1 MTAVFNKDRLVT
13 LTLWV
18 VLLSIAWS
26 LPVLSYVRSEHERA
40 LVKSG
45 HYYKPA
51 FPAEFYVN
59 QQAANTTTPR

>member
-1 MTAVFNKDRLVT
+1 MTAMFNKDRLVT
-13 LTLWV
+13 LSLWV

-26 LPVLSYVRSEHERA
+26 LPVISYLRSEHERA

-51 FPAEFYVN
+51 FPAEFYVPAP
-59 QQAANTTTPR
+59 AATPAAPR

>member
-13 LTLWV
+13 LSLWV
-18 VLLSIAWS
+18 LLLSIAWS
-26 LPVLSYVRSEHERA
+26 LPVISYMRSEHERA
-40 LVKSG
+40 LVKAG

-59 QQAANTTTPR
+59 QQPSSAVTPR

>member
-13 LTLWV
+13 LSLWV

-26 LPVLSYVRSEHERA
+26 LPVISYMRSEHERA
-40 LVKSG
+40 LVKAG

-51 FPAEFYVN
+51 FPAEFYVS
-59 QQAANTTTPR
+59 QQPSSAATPR

>member
-13 LTLWV
+13 LSLWV
-18 VLLSIAWS
+18 LLLSIAWS
-26 LPVLSYVRSEHERA
+26 LPVISYMRSEHERA
-40 LVKSG
+40 LVKAG

-59 QQAANTTTPR
+59 QQPAGTITPR

>member
-13 LTLWV
+13 LSLWV

-26 LPVLSYVRSEHERA
+26 LPVISYMRSEHERA
-40 LVKSG
+40 LVKAG

-59 QQAANTTTPR
+59 QQSSGTATPR